1 MKKQGLT
8 VLLTASM
15 VLAMGST
22 AFGAEWKQ
30 DGNGWWW
37 QEDQGSYPVST
48 WQWIDG
54 NGDGVAECYY
64 FNEKGYCLQNTAAP
78 DGYMINESGAWVA
91 DGVVQTKTVETSAA
105 AETGASQYQD
115 NYSGTYEV
123 PFYEADG
130 SVVMD
135 SISVVYDGSANAVTV
150 TYPYYGITRTY
161 TYSGL
166 DYRGIPFFELISE
179 EEKDAVFFLAPGVV
193 EWPTDSGSK
202 AFTRK

>member
-54 NGDGVAECYY
+54 NGGWCGRMLLFQRKRVLSAE
-64 FNEKGYCLQNTAAP
+64 
-78 DGYMINESGAWVA
+78 
-91 DGVVQTKTVETSAA
+91 
-105 AETGASQYQD
+105 
-115 NYSGTYEV
+115 
-123 PFYEADG
+123 
-130 SVVMD
+130 
-135 SISVVYDGSANAVTV
+135 
-150 TYPYYGITRTY
+150 YGC
-161 TYSGL
+161 S
-166 DYRGIPFFELISE
+166 
-179 EEKDAVFFLAPGVV
+179 
-193 EWPTDSGSK
+193 
-202 AFTRK
+202 

>member
-54 NGDGVAECYY
+54 NGDGVAEC
-64 FNEKGYCLQNTAAP
+64 
-78 DGYMINESGAWVA
+78 
-91 DGVVQTKTVETSAA
+91 
-105 AETGASQYQD
+105 
-115 NYSGTYEV
+115 
-123 PFYEADG
+123 
-130 SVVMD
+130 
-135 SISVVYDGSANAVTV
+135 
-150 TYPYYGITRTY
+150 
-161 TYSGL
+161 
-166 DYRGIPFFELISE
+166 
-179 EEKDAVFFLAPGVV
+179 
-193 EWPTDSGSK
+193 
-202 AFTRK
+202 

>member
-1 MKKQGLT
+1 M
-8 VLLTASM
+8 
-15 VLAMGST
+15 
-22 AFGAEWKQ
+22 
-30 DGNGWWW
+30 
-37 QEDQGSYPVST
+37 ST

-78 DGYMINESGAWVA
+78 DGYMTNESGAWVA

>member
-78 DGYMINESGAWVA
+78 DGYMTNESGAWVA
-91 DGVVQTKTVETSAA
+91 DGVVQTKTVEMSAA
-105 AETGASQYQD
+105 AETGAS
-115 NYSGTYEV
+115 
-123 PFYEADG
+123 
-130 SVVMD
+130 
-135 SISVVYDGSANAVTV
+135 
-150 TYPYYGITRTY
+150 
-161 TYSGL
+161 
-166 DYRGIPFFELISE
+166 
-179 EEKDAVFFLAPGVV
+179 
-193 EWPTDSGSK
+193 
-202 AFTRK
+202 